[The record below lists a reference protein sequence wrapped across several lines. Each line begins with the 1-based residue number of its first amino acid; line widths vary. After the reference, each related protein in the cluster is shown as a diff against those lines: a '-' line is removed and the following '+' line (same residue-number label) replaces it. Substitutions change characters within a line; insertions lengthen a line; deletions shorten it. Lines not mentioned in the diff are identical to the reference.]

1 MHLDVVTAPAAE
13 PVLLAAA
20 KAHLRVDGSD
30 ENDLITA
37 LIVAARQ
44 YVEERCGIAL
54 ITQTLKFSLD
64 SFADKIR
71 LPRPPVTAITK
82 IEYVNTAG
90 TVVTVL
96 LAGNNLWR
104 LGAGPMQSLLT
115 PFFDT
120 TWPDTACVPAAVQ
133 ITYTAGYGDSGTAVP
148 GAITQ
153 AMLLMIGHWYK
164 NREAVSEEQFSV
176 PMAVD
181 ALLAPYVV
189 PVV

>member
-20 KAHLRVDGSD
+20 KTHLRVDGSD
-30 ENDLITA
+30 ENDLIAA

-44 YVEERCGIAL
+44 YVEDRCGIAL
-54 ITQTLKFSLD
+54 ITQTLKLSLD
-64 SFADKIR
+64 SFAEKIR
-71 LPRPPVTAITK
+71 LPRPPVASITQ

-104 LGAGPMQSLLT
+104 LGAGAMQSVVV
-115 PFFDT
+115 PFFET
-120 TWPDTACVPAAVQ
+120 TWPDTAAVPGAVQ
-133 ITYTAGYGDSGTAVP
+133 ITYTAGYGAAGTAVP

-164 NREAVSEEQFSV
+164 NREAVSEEQFTV